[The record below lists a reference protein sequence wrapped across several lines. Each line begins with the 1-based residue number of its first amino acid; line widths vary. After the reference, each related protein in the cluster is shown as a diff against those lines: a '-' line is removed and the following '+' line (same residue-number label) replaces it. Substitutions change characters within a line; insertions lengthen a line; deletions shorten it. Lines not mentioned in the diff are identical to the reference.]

1 MLTWSPQR
9 VDSTYHKQLPAHA
22 RADYA
27 VFYARLPWQGM
38 MKLYRGS
45 IFVITETQFAI
56 QGQVT

>member
-1 MLTWSPQR
+1 MVPKR
-9 VDSTYHKQLPAHA
+9 VDSTYQKQLPAYA
-22 RADYA
+22 RAEYD

-38 MKLYRGS
+38 VKLYKGS